1 MSEIISEIYRH
12 ACDNLTELNEIEN
25 RGEDLT
31 EIKENFKKLIEISKN
46 YLNSLNYLN
55 IFSAIDTINEIIEN
69 MLLNNIYEKDYLTMA
84 NNAIK
89 TIIKNITEKNIYYET
104 TPDETTGGEMSE
116 DLNELSEK

>member
-25 RGEDLT
+25 SGEDLT

-69 MLLNNIYEKDYLTMA
+69 MLLNNVYEKNYLTMA

-104 TPDETTGGEMSE
+104 TGGEMSE